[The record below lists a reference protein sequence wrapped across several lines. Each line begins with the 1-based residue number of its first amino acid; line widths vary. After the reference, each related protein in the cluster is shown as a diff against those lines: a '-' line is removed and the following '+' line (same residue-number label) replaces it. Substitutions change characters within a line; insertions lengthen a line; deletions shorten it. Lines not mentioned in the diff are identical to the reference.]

1 MTLLVAFLKSRQGGG
16 MLVGGALA
24 ISLLAGIGGTLTNYA
39 WREAQIEE
47 LRSALRAAVSAAGP
61 LLAGAGGSADAAIEE
76 RVGAFLAGLV
86 PGLSLDSVTVSHD
99 AETGITTVSVAG
111 DHLFESLW
119 ATGSGEAEA
128 VAEAVGTKLEVDRY
142 EVAVALDISSSM
154 LGSMPS
160 GTPGVDIAKM
170 EGLKDAMGSVLTV
183 VEEASKNDP
192 GSIMVSMV
200 PFGVAVNVADTCNP
214 DPDSGLCRPEQ
225 SPAKERYLR
234 MLAGPHATTAATLA
248 AARTG
253 GRHWVDTFHH
263 YGAGANLGPLWA
275 RSLPQDLLDGRDWN
289 LRREDV
295 QIDVSAVAPSLDTGA
310 GPGIWAVDDEDFWN
324 GCVMARWGAYWDAK
338 ARPPGWTADAADV
351 NWPPTQAVPGWSP
364 AAAGLPAGTPLHFS
378 DAAPDAADPNTLF
391 TAYSYPDARI
401 GSTADHRLQSVML
414 DLLEP
419 GWRAGVPTATQ
430 GDNDWSVGADRAGA
444 SMCPPAPLIPLTEEV
459 DALRSAI
466 DRLEAVPRHGPNY
479 GISANYL
486 HLGMVWA
493 LRTISPLWRDVWQVE
508 DAAARPRP
516 ATPCAAG
523 EAALG
528 CDTDLHKSI
537 LIVSDGSNDFGIAYR
552 GRQHEPSPSDN
563 ARIDADAL
571 GGCRPALVP
580 TYWAASGERSEDAF
594 NTHFSDFVDTNGR
607 FAAGGVAAVLDAFHA
622 RGDPWPDDPA
632 RRSRREG
639 VLTGVTPWQIF
650 RGVDR
655 AGAIDALLDPDNEFG
670 FSGRPVQIH
679 HFCGW
684 SSVFGAYGRVDDAI
698 RVGESTALPA
708 TLLDPVR
715 GAAPFQAD
723 SGLVSPLVL
732 PGSWAT
738 LAIQTGLSG
747 QLDDW
752 LYESCGLAGQ
762 RGVRVNAI
770 FMGRSTYARSIEV
783 LKECVRRA
791 GGDPERDVHVT
802 PTAQGLAN
810 AFTELFTIRRNL
822 RFLD

>member
-1 MTLLVAFLKSRQGGG
+1 MRRSTARAISLFVAFLRSRQGGG

-24 ISLLAGIGGTLTNYA
+24 ISLLAGIGGTMTNYA

-47 LRSALRAAVSAAGP
+47 LRSAVRAAVSAAGP

-86 PGLSLDSVTVSHD
+86 PGLSLDSVTVTHD
-99 AETGITTVSVAG
+99 VETGMTSVSVAG
-111 DHLFESLW
+111 DYLFASLW
-119 ATGSGEAEA
+119 ATGSDEPEP
-128 VAEAVGTKLEVDRY
+128 VEETVGVKLEVDRY
-142 EVAVALDISSSM
+142 EVAVALDVSSSM
-154 LGSMPS
+154 LGTMPS
-160 GTPGVDIAKM
+160 GIEGVSIVMM
-170 EGLKDAMGSVLTV
+170 EGLKNAMGSVLTV

-214 DPDSGLCRPEQ
+214 DPDTGLCRAAH
-225 SPAKERYLR
+225 SPAKERYVR

-263 YGAGANLGPLWA
+263 YGAGSNLGPLWA
-275 RSLPQDLLDGRDWN
+275 RSLPDDLLDGRDWN

-295 QIDVSAVAPSLDTGA
+295 EVDVSAVAPSLDTGA

-324 GCVMARWGAYWDAK
+324 GCVMARWGAYWDAQ
-338 ARPPGWTADAADV
+338 ARPPGWTADATAV
-351 NWPPTQAVPGWSP
+351 NWPSTQAVPGWSP
-364 AAAGLPAGTPLHFS
+364 AAAGLPAKTPLHFS
-378 DAAPDAADPNTLF
+378 DAPPDAADPNTLF

-419 GWRAGVPTATQ
+419 DWRGGVRAATQ

-444 SMCPPAPLIPLTEEV
+444 SMCPPAPLMPLTEDV
-459 DALRSAI
+459 DVLRSAI
-466 DRLEAVPRHGPNY
+466 DRLGAIPRHGPFN
-479 GISANYL
+479 GLSANYL
-486 HLGMVWA
+486 HLGVVWG

-508 DAAARPRP
+508 DAAARSRP

-523 EAALG
+523 DAAVG

-537 LIVSDGSNDFGIAYR
+537 LIVSDGSNDFGTVAR
-552 GRQHEPSPSDN
+552 GRQNPPSPPNN
-563 ARIDADAL
+563 ARFGVDAL
-571 GGCRPALVP
+571 SGCIARRMP
-580 TYWAASGERSEDAF
+580 TYSAAAGERSEDAF
-594 NTHFSDFVDTNGR
+594 NTHFSDFVDADGH
-607 FAAGGVAAVLDAFHA
+607 FAAGGMTTVLDAFHA
-622 RGDPWPDDPA
+622 RGDPLADEDA
-632 RRSRREG
+632 RRSLREN

-655 AGAIDALLDPDNEFG
+655 AGAIDGLLDSDNEFG
-670 FSGRPVQIH
+670 FSGRPVQLH

-684 SSVFGAYGRVDDAI
+684 SSLFGAYGRIDDAI
-698 RVGESTALPA
+698 RVGESGTLPA
-708 TLLDPVR
+708 TLLDPVH
-715 GAAPFQAD
+715 GAAPFNVD
-723 SGLVSPLVL
+723 SGLVSGHDIRL
-732 PGSWAT
+732 
-738 LAIQTGLSG
+738 GLSG

-752 LYESCGLAGQ
+752 LYESCTLAGQ
-762 RGVRVNAI
+762 RGVRIHAI
-770 FMGRSTYARSIEV
+770 YMGSGDYSPPIDV
-783 LKECVRRA
+783 LKECVRSA
-791 GGDPERDVHVT
+791 GGDPERDVYVT
-802 PTAQGLAN
+802 PTAQGLTN

-822 RFLD
+822 RFLN